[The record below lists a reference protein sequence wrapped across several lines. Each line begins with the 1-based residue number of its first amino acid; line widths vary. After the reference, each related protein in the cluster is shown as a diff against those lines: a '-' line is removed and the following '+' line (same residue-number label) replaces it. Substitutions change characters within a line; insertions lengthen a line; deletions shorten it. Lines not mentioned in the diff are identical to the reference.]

1 MFIFAHRA
9 AGENAANAN
18 HSNNKGK
25 RTLSRDQF
33 GPVSKYEILVLFHR
47 LSVPREPAGIK

>member
-33 GPVSKYEILVLFHR
+33 GPVSKYEILVPFHR